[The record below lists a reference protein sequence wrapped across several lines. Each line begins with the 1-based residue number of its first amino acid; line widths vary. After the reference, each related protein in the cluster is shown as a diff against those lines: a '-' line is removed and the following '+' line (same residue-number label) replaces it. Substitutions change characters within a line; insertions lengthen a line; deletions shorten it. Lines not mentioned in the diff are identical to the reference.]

1 MGYGSAIAVTL
12 AIIIAIF
19 TVVQFKLIGRRVEY

>member
-1 MGYGSAIAVTL
+1 MGYGSAVAVTL

-19 TVVQFKLIGRRVEY
+19 TLAQFRLIGRRVEY